1 MMKNKLGLP
10 QLIMLSKNGV
20 NAPLLTYFDFDGLID
35 NFFIHLSDFFMTS
48 KMEFKALEPFLS
60 HDFQEKQQSTPI
72 SLNGTKLGELFLS
85 HNSIYDFSSL
95 VYYSSTGLLETF
107 VLNESL
113 YSTYTINDYLA
124 ILHEFSS
131 MLLGEKA
138 FYDHLNLPKK

>member
-1 MMKNKLGLP
+1 MKNKLGLP
-10 QLIMLSKNGV
+10 QLVLLSKNGV
-20 NAPLLTYFDFDGLID
+20 NAPLLTYFEFEGLVD
-35 NFFIHLSDFFMTS
+35 NFFTHLYEFFIS
-48 KMEFKALEPFLS
+48 SNIEFRALEPFLS
-60 HDFQEKQQSTPI
+60 HDFHQKQQSTPI
-72 SLNGTKLGELFLS
+72 SLNGTKLGELVLS

-113 YSTYTINDYLA
+113 HTTYTINDYLA

>member
-1 MMKNKLGLP
+1 MKNKLGLS
-10 QLIMLSKNGV
+10 QIIMLSKNGV

-35 NFFIHLSDFFMTS
+35 SFFTHLSDFFLS
-48 KMEFKALEPFLS
+48 SNMEFKVLEPFLS
-60 HDFQEKQQSTPI
+60 HDFQEKQQSTSI
-72 SLNGTKLGELFLS
+72 SLSGTKLGELCLS

-113 YSTYTINDYLA
+113 YTTYTINDYLA